1 MRKPVNTGRRSLLL
15 AMSAVLF
22 AWAGSSYAA
31 RGFIESLALL
41 DQIRPG
47 VTTAEEVVKLLGP
60 PANIMKFPSQGIES
74 MEYQSYDRLNI
85 SIAIG
90 KDGKVRDITRR
101 TPSF

>member
-1 MRKPVNTGRRSLLL
+1 MNIGKRALLL
-15 AMSAVLF
+15 AISAMLL
-22 AWAGSSYAA
+22 AWGGPSLAA
-31 RGFIESLALL
+31 RGFIDKLEIL

-47 VTTAEEVVKLLGP
+47 VTTADEVVKLLGP
-60 PANIMKFPSQGIES
+60 PANIMKFPSQGIET

-90 KDGKVRDITRR
+90 KDGKVRDLTRR

>member
-1 MRKPVNTGRRSLLL
+1 MDAGKRTLLL
-15 AMSAVLF
+15 TMAAVLF
-22 AWAGSSYAA
+22 AWAGTSLA

-47 VTTAEEVVKLLGP
+47 VTTADEVVKLLGP
-60 PANIMKFPSQGIES
+60 PANIMRFPSQGIDS
-74 MEYQSYDRLNI
+74 MEYDSYDRLKI

-90 KDGKVRDITRR
+90 NDGKVRDVVRR

>member
-1 MRKPVNTGRRSLLL
+1 MNAERRSLLIAL
-15 AMSAVLF
+15 SAILF
-22 AWAGSSYAA
+22 AWGGSSFAA

-47 VTTAEEVVKLLGP
+47 VTTSEEVVKLLGP
-60 PANIMKFPSQGIES
+60 PANIMKFPSQGIETL
-74 MEYQSYDRLNI
+74 EYESYNRLQI

-90 KDGKVRDITRR
+90 KDGKVRDVTRR